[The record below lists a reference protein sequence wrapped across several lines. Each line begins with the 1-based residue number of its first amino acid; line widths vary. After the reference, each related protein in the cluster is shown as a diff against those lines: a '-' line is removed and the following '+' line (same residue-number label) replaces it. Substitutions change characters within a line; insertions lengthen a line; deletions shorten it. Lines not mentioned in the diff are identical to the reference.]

1 MFYKISLHF
10 QVDNDFPHGPY
21 NGILIAYHHVG
32 WSRWMSGLLVTATPM
47 GGSSLEPPVHFEP
60 APTESIDRFAPAR
73 VATTGKKIPLPHKAF
88 IRLPFSRPG

>member
-10 QVDNDFPHGPY
+10 QLDIDFPHVPY

-32 WSRWMSGLLVTATPM
+32 WLRWVSGLLVNATPM

-60 APTESIDRFAPAR
+60 APTVSIDGFAPAR
-73 VATTGKKIPLPHKAF
+73 VAATGKKTPLLHKTF